1 MYSAALGRRKADPLI
16 DRLTDRPNIFV
27 NPTDTKTN
35 TRREIQVEIP
45 ADVVSREAES
55 VVQKLQKFARLPG
68 FRRGKVPASVIRQR
82 FPEEIRSEL
91 IEALIPRFFR
101 QEAQKQGLE
110 PVSQPRVT
118 DLHLHEGEPL
128 RFKASFEVLPPI
140 DVVGYDQL
148 RLEPPDTSVT
158 DKEVENAL
166 QQLREQ
172 NATYSAVEERP
183 LADGDFAQ
191 VSLKGTPIGEEGAK
205 PVEVED
211 VLVEIAGPGTLPEFT
226 ENLRGARPGEERTFD
241 VQYPADFSDQ
251 RLAGKRFNYAVQ
263 VEAVKRKE
271 LPELNDEWAKELGV
285 GSVEE
290 VRTQLRENIRRRK
303 EITAEREGK
312 EKILDE
318 LVKRHEFEVPESLV
332 ERQIDVRLER
342 GLRALAAQGMRAE
355 DMKRMDFPRLRAGQR
370 DAAVREVKASLLL
383 DRIAERENVE
393 VTDEEIEREV
403 QALAEQSRQPV
414 ETVRARLAKE
424 GALERMRS
432 RLRNDKTLD
441 LLYRRSA

>member
-263 VEAVKRKE
+263 VKAVKRKE